1 MLEKLDNAVFF
12 TDDVELDDIDSN
24 IVAFFSDGMGLNT
37 INFNS
42 INLDDDNFNE
52 NDPDAMINVRLLTW
66 RN

>member
-24 IVAFFSDGMGLNT
+24 IVTFFSDGMGLNT
-37 INFNS
+37 IDFNS
-42 INLDDDNFNE
+42 INLDDDNCNE